1 MKNYRATYPC
11 GYSSVRTA
19 RLALIAFA
27 AVCGFR
33 NDELVDIESAAG
45 EALANAAEHG
55 DRVAAAGFS
64 VNATCDDARLIIEIK
79 DHGAGFDADAVVM
92 SVPEPLAVRGHGIYL
107 MQMLMDEVAYSE
119 RGTRVRLVKRAT

>member
-11 GYSSVRTA
+11 GYGSVRKA
-19 RLALIAFA
+19 RHALIAFA
-27 AVCGFR
+27 ALCGFES
-33 NDELVDIESAAG
+33 DELIDIESAAG

-55 DRVAAAGFS
+55 DRTASAGFS
-64 VNATCDDARLIIEIK
+64 VNATCDDADLVIEIK
-79 DHGAGFDADAVVM
+79 DHGAGFDADAVVF

-107 MQMLMDEVAYSE
+107 MRMLMDEVAYSE